1 MHDGVV
7 NRGIKCRARNRTQ
20 RLRLRFAICDL
31 RSSCTASAS
40 RVLIKTLSQQN
51 QMFVAR
57 STKVAFLLVSST
69 FRLATPAAAFGTTI
83 PLFASTVSAK
93 RPSSSKLFS
102 TMNKDN
108 LINCPSVEL
117 QNGQCH
123 PAIGFGTYK
132 VGFIP
137 ASASSAVAGTES
149 NSEKQRTA
157 EECVS
162 DALEC
167 GYRFLEC
174 AEFYGELQLHVSE
187 FSSL

>member
-1 MHDGVV
+1 ML
-7 NRGIKCRARNRTQ
+7 NAERMLQSYNARWSRESWNKKCRARNRTQ
-20 RLRLRFAICDL
+20 RLR
-31 RSSCTASAS
+31 SSCTES
-40 RVLIKTLSQQN
+40 KHSQQN

-57 STKVAFLLVSST
+57 STKVAFLLASST

-93 RPSSSKLFS
+93 SPSSSKLFS

-117 QNGQCH
+117 QNGQSH

-174 AEFYGELQLHVSE
+174 AEFYGEL
-187 FSSL
+187 